1 MSTFQSE
8 GYAQV
13 IGGRIWYGI
22 SGDIENKGVP
32 LVVVH
37 GGPGMSHDYLL
48 TLAKLA
54 KEMQHSPKHLYL
66 EVKQNVEKPSPS
78 FGV

>member
-54 KEMQHSPKHLYL
+54 KNLSLIHI
-66 EVKQNVEKPSPS
+66 
-78 FGV
+78 